1 VIAPWFPVSG
11 WGVPTSLTNVGVTVG
26 AAAASPIVAWLVL
39 RTGWRQSFV
48 ILAPSAFLMAAL
60 WYWYVRDTPGEHP
73 GVSPAELA
81 LIDADRPVSSGP
93 VRIPGAWKIVL
104 RDRQVLLLTASYFC
118 ICYVFYFYLYWGF
131 LYLTDVRG
139 FKLLEGGGLASLW
152 WLSGAVGA
160 PLGGWWCDRLS
171 RRIGLRWGCRWPC
184 LVGCVGCCLAMV
196 AAARAG
202 SPYLAVG
209 FLCLGLAFEQSADAA
224 YWVATMAV
232 SGRHTGAGCGVLNTG
247 GNLVGTVNALLVPLT
262 AKALGWPITIGITAA
277 FAFAAAILWFLIEA
291 DRPPLAAAS

>member
-1 VIAPWFPVSG
+1 
-11 WGVPTSLTNVGVTVG
+11 
-26 AAAASPIVAWLVL
+26 
-39 RTGWRQSFV
+39 
-48 ILAPSAFLMAAL
+48 MAAL

-232 SGRHTGAGCGVLNTG
+232 SGRHTGAVRRAEYRRQSGRHRQRAGGPAHGQGIGLANYHRHHGGLCVCRRYLVVSDRGRPPASCGGLMISRCFPFASSRCTAV
-247 GNLVGTVNALLVPLT
+247 T
-262 AKALGWPITIGITAA
+262 AKARRT
-277 FAFAAAILWFLIEA
+277 
-291 DRPPLAAAS
+291 RR